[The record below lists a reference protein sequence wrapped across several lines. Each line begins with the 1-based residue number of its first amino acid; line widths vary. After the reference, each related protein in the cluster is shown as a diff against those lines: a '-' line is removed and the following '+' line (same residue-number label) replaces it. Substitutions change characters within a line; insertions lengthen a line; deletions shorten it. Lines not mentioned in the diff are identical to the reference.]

1 MFKEKVLVFPAN
13 LINKQVFADNGGVI
27 SDPGQVRY
35 IRNSILKSGQLSFM
49 DRKLAEEDENFLQ
62 LIPYF
67 LLANYEAGYFAY
79 ARTTKGGENRLYN
92 KYSVGLG
99 GHINPVDSTNLSE
112 PNDTSLLNC
121 LVRELREEV
130 GIKLNLDFSVQN
142 VALIFC
148 DATPVD
154 RVHFGLA
161 VILHLDTADETIKL
175 EDALAKG
182 EFVPWKH
189 LKYYENLENWSKL
202 LVDKVLPKYHE
213 TNDECSGCVDELSC
227 K

>member
-13 LINKQVFADNGGVI
+13 LINKQTFSDHGGIIANPVE
-27 SDPGQVRY
+27 VKY
-35 IRNSILKSGQLSFM
+35 IRNTILKSGQLSFM
-49 DRKLAEEDENFLQ
+49 DRKLAEEDEGFLQ
-62 LIPYF
+62 LIPY
-67 LLANYEAGYFAY
+67 LILANGKNEYFSY
-79 ARTTKGGENRLYN
+79 ARTKQGNESRLYDR
-92 KYSVGLG
+92 YSIGLG

-121 LVRELREEV
+121 IVRELREEI
-130 GIKLNLDFSVQN
+130 GIRLNLDFSLQN

-161 VILHLDTADETIKL
+161 VLLRLDTTDESIKL

-202 LVDKVLPKYHE
+202 LVDKVLAPYHLM
-213 TNDECSGCVDELSC
+213 DDYGALVDDFSD

>member
-1 MFKEKVLVFPAN
+1 MEKILVFPSK
-13 LINKQVFADNGGVI
+13 LINKEVFSSCGGIVTEPNQI
-27 SDPGQVRY
+27 CY
-35 IRNSILKSGQLSFM
+35 IRNSILKSGELRFM
-49 DRKLAEEDENFLQ
+49 DRKAAEDDENYLQ
-62 LIPYF
+62 LIPY
-67 LLANYEAGYFAY
+67 LILANGKNEYFSY
-79 ARTTKGGENRLYN
+79 ARTKKGNESRLYDR
-92 KYSVGLG
+92 YSIGLG

-121 LVRELREEV
+121 IVRELREEI
-130 GIKLNLDFSVQN
+130 GIKLNLDFSLQN

-148 DATPVD
+148 QETPVD

-161 VILHLDTADETIKL
+161 VVLRLDTSDESIKL

-202 LVDKVLPKYHE
+202 LVDKVLPQYHE
-213 TNDECSGCVDELSC
+213 TPDCSGCVDELSC

>member
-1 MFKEKVLVFPAN
+1 MLKEKVLVFPAN
-13 LINKQVFADNGGVI
+13 LINKQTFSDHGGIIANPAEVN
-27 SDPGQVRY
+27 Y
-35 IRNSILKSGQLSFM
+35 IRNTILKSGQLSFM
-49 DRKLAEEDENFLQ
+49 DRKLAEEDEGFLQ
-62 LIPYF
+62 LIPYI
-67 LLANYEAGYFAY
+67 LLANSDGSYFSY
-79 ARTTKGGENRLYN
+79 ARTTKGGESRLHS

-121 LVRELREEV
+121 VVRELREEI
-130 GIKLNLDFSVQN
+130 GIKLNLDFSLQN

-161 VILHLDTADETIKL
+161 VVLRLDTSDESIKL

-202 LVDKVLPKYHE
+202 LVDKVLSQYHE
-213 TNDECSGCVDELSC
+213 TPDCSGCVDELSC

>member
-1 MFKEKVLVFPAN
+1 MLKEKVLVFPAN
-13 LINKQVFADNGGVI
+13 LINKQTFSDHGGIIANPAEVN
-27 SDPGQVRY
+27 Y
-35 IRNSILKSGQLSFM
+35 IRNTILKSGQLSFM
-49 DRKLAEEDENFLQ
+49 DRKLAEEDEGFLQ
-62 LIPYF
+62 LIPYI
-67 LLANYEAGYFAY
+67 LLANSDGGYFSY
-79 ARTTKGGENRLYN
+79 ARTSKGGESRLHNR
-92 KYSVGLG
+92 YSIGLG

-121 LVRELREEV
+121 IVRELREEIGV
-130 GIKLNLDFSVQN
+130 KLNLDFSLQN

-161 VILHLDTADETIKL
+161 VVLRLDTSDESIKL

-202 LVDKVLPKYHE
+202 LVDKVLPQFHQD
-213 TNDECSGCVDELSC
+213 NECSGCIDELSC